1 MSILSLTQ
9 NQSQAITARGNVLV
23 IAGAGTGKT
32 RTLVERCLALIREGV
47 RMDRLLLVTFTEAA
61 AAEMRQR
68 IRQALLSAIAQSPS
82 THLSEQLALLDSAYI
97 STLHSFCASLLREH
111 FYALGLDP
119 QFAILDPR
127 QAQPLLRESLDLL
140 IRQACRSGSGLSA
153 TGPAPGQ
160 VQKLIRRRG
169 RGSDAPIRHWILTLH
184 RFAQSLPNPSSW
196 LAAQIDF
203 FQDPQPS
210 QWQSAFRQA
219 LKLWRQKW
227 APLLSESPCL
237 NIQTCCSAL
246 QQLESDPRSVFD
258 QIQSADDSPWPSRQ
272 KTKLRAQF
280 TRFFDEAIFLRSLC
294 PDPSGQDPIAEDW
307 SAVRE
312 EMATLLQLTQQFTAD
327 FARAKQERG
336 GLDFADLEQFTL
348 RLLVDPATSQPTA
361 IAQSWQH
368 KLDFVFVDEYQ
379 DINAAQDAIINALS
393 RPSPTANRFLVGD
406 VKQSIYRFRLSNPRI
421 FQQYA
426 ADWTA
431 SSGLGCVLSLSENF
445 RSREAILQFV
455 NAFFGC
461 LMQASAGGIDY
472 TPEVHLQFG
481 DPLSRSA
488 LACSAIPPDQ
498 SHSHNASFPRVEL
511 SVILPDNP
519 SGAADANSPDD
530 AENAHDSSPSNSG
543 TDLAD
548 LQSAEREA
556 RSIAARLRTLKDQQH
571 LIWDHALKQSRPVEW
586 RDMAVLLR
594 SPGNKVEAYA
604 KEFDRCGI
612 PLNAPRGGFFRC
624 LEVSD
629 LLQLLRLL
637 DNPLQDVPLLAVLRS
652 PLAGF
657 DLEELA
663 RIRLADRSGLFW
675 TALRRFQELHRPSPA
690 NPLSTTESPLWNKT
704 NSFLTTLDRW
714 RALSRVQSL
723 SHCLETVLTESAYE
737 AFLAAEPRGPHRV
750 ANVRKLLDLIRQYDP
765 YQRQGLYRFLRFVD
779 MLEDEQIEEEPA
791 PVPRENAVQLMSIHK
806 SKGLEFPVVVVAD
819 LGKQFNFSGLHQDLI
834 IDTDHRIC
842 PLIVAPAGHTRYP
855 SIAYWIAQRRERSE
869 IVGEEMRLL
878 YVAFTR
884 ARDTLILSGIG
895 SSKSLQ
901 PADPP
906 APEISPE
913 QIVAARSAWDWI
925 ALWLLASQSASGWS
939 ICPEGQNTLFRWT
952 FYSLDHPVFTK
963 HPKPAP
969 DNTAHFPASPQ
980 LPPAHP
986 LPSPDNLA
994 PAASLP
1000 SIPSPNQTAADAPRY
1015 PLPDQLD
1022 WSYAFLP
1029 ASREPA
1035 KTSVSVL
1042 RQRAEPSSEARHFHP
1057 APPVTTDLSH
1067 AEIGIA
1073 HHQFLQLVDLDKTS
1087 TMPEL
1092 EAEAQ
1097 RLQHA
1102 GLLEPGQCQT
1112 LNLRSIANFWS
1123 SSTGRE
1129 LLQKRGHLHRE
1140 IPFTARF
1147 ALIELADL
1155 GLPTQAGESPH
1166 LADEFVVVQGVID
1179 LAALMPNEIWI
1190 LDFKTD
1196 RLHSADDLAPKAA
1209 LYAPQLKL
1217 YSTALSRIY
1226 KRPVTQRW
1234 LHFLSI
1240 ERTLSV

>member
-9 NQSQAITARGNVLV
+9 NQSQAIAARGNVLV

-32 RTLVERCLALIREGV
+32 RTLVERCLTLIRQGV

-97 STLHSFCASLLREH
+97 STLHSFCAFILREH

-140 IRQACRSGSGLSA
+140 MRQACRSASGPPA
-153 TGPAPGQ
+153 NGPAPGQ

-169 RGSDAPIRHWILTLH
+169 RGSDAPIRYWIVALH
-184 RFAQSLPNPSSW
+184 RFAQSLPNPSGW
-196 LAAQIDF
+196 LSAQIDF
-203 FQDPQPS
+203 FQEPQPS
-210 QWQSAFRQA
+210 QWHCAFRQA
-219 LKLWRQKW
+219 LNLWRKKW
-227 APLLSESPCL
+227 ASLLGQSSCL
-237 NIQTCCSAL
+237 NIQTCCAAL
-246 QQLESDPRSVFD
+246 QQLESNPRSVFD
-258 QIQSADDSPWPSRQ
+258 QIQSADDSPWPPRQ

-294 PDPSGQDPIAEDW
+294 PDPSGKEPIAEDW

-348 RLLVDPATSQPTA
+348 RLLIDPATSQPTP
-361 IAQSWQH
+361 IAQSWQD
-368 KLDFVFVDEYQ
+368 KLDFIFVDEYQ
-379 DINAAQDAIINALS
+379 DINAAQDAIITALS

-406 VKQSIYRFRLSNPRI
+406 VKQSIYRFRLSNPHI

-431 SSGLGCVLSLSENF
+431 SSSLGCALSLNENF

-461 LMQASAGGIDY
+461 LMQAPAGGIDY
-472 TPEVHLQFG
+472 SPDLHLQFG
-481 DPLSRSA
+481 DPLGRSA
-488 LACSAIPPDQ
+488 LACSAAPPDQ
-498 SHSHNASFPRVEL
+498 SHPHNASFPRVEL

-519 SGAADANSPDD
+519 AAAGEANSPDD
-530 AENAHDSSPSNSG
+530 AENPHDSSPPNSE

-556 RSIAARLRTLKDQQH
+556 RGIAARLRTLKEQQH
-571 LIWDHALKQSRPVEW
+571 LIWDHALKQFRPVEW

-612 PLNAPRGGFFRC
+612 PLNAPRGGFFHC

-663 RIRLADRSGLFW
+663 RIRLADRSSLFW

-690 NPLSTTESPLWNKT
+690 NPLSTNESALWHKT
-704 NSFLTTLDRW
+704 DSFLTALERW
-714 RALSRVQSL
+714 RTLSRVQSL
-723 SHCLETVLTESAYE
+723 SHCLETVLSETAYE

-779 MLEDEQIEEEPA
+779 ILEDEQIEEEPA
-791 PVPRENAVQLMSIHK
+791 PVPTENAVQLMSIHK

-819 LGKQFNFSGLHQDLI
+819 LGKHFNFSGLQQDLI

-842 PLIVAPAGHTRYP
+842 PLIVAPTGHTRYP
-855 SIAYWIAQRRERSE
+855 SITYWLAQRRERSE
-869 IVGEEMRLL
+869 IIGEEMRLL

-884 ARDTLILSGIG
+884 ARDTLILSGVG
-895 SSKSLQ
+895 SAKPLQ

-906 APEISPE
+906 PTEISPE

-925 ALWLLASQSASGWS
+925 ALWLQTSQSANGWS
-939 ICPEGQNTLFRWT
+939 DRPEGQNALFRWT
-952 FYSLDHPVFTK
+952 FYNLDHPIFTK
-963 HPKPAP
+963 HPKPVP
-969 DNTAHFPASPQ
+969 GNPGHLPASPQ
-980 LPPAHP
+980 PAHALP
-986 LPSPDNLA
+986 LPSSDNLS
-994 PAASLP
+994 PAASL
-1000 SIPSPNQTAADAPRY
+1000 SSLATSNRSAADALHS

-1022 WSYAFLP
+1022 WSYPFLP

-1042 RQRAEPSSEARHFHP
+1042 RQRAEPSNEARRFPP
-1057 APPVTTDLSH
+1057 APPVATDLSH
-1067 AEIGIA
+1067 AKIGIA

-1087 TMPEL
+1087 TVSDL
-1092 EAEAQ
+1092 QAEAQ
-1097 RLQHA
+1097 RLQNA
-1102 GLLEPGQCQT
+1102 GLLEPGSCQT
-1112 LNLRSIANFWS
+1112 LDLPSIANFWS

-1129 LLQKRGHLHRE
+1129 LLKKRGHLHRE

-1147 ALIELADL
+1147 GLIELAEL
-1155 GLPTQAGESPH
+1155 GLPTQAGESPL

-1196 RLHSADDLAPKAA
+1196 RLHPADDLAPKAA

-1217 YSTALSRIY
+1217 YSAALSRIY
-1226 KRPVTQRW
+1226 QRPVTQRW

-1240 ERTLSV
+1240 GRTLSL